1 MRGDRPGW
9 QAQGMIPTRTV
20 HVGYAVTMVLLVVLT
35 IGAGRDADGGA
46 WGAIAAMS
54 ALYLLLGARALEAS
68 AAATAAK
75 AGPVPP
81 LPSAI
86 VFLALV
92 IPAATW
98 GVASLSSFA
107 VVQCVLCPLVWLL
120 LDRVRDAVIGTL
132 ALTGSVAVGFVI
144 GFGDLPGAL
153 PTMAVSQ
160 GLSLGGSIALGLW
173 ITRIADLSHE
183 RLHLL
188 EGLRAAQAQV
198 EELGREAGAARE
210 RERLSAD
217 IHDTVAQDLTGLV
230 MLAQRGRRELRGGE
244 TEAMDATLAQL
255 EEGARD
261 ALTQTRAIVAATAP
275 VELSDGLGAALA
287 RLGARLAREAGIP
300 VAVRADA
307 AVGSVA
313 RDVEVVLLR
322 CAQEGLANVRRHAAA
337 AAVELVL
344 DRDGDDI
351 VLTIGDDGRG
361 FDPARA
367 SGGYGLDGMRRRL
380 DAAGGRLDVTGG
392 PGGTRLTARIPA
404 PAAAPPG
411 PRGADPTGSPVP
423 APAAPSAPAPIPS
436 RARA

>member
-1 MRGDRPGW
+1 
-9 QAQGMIPTRTV
+9 MIPVRTV
-20 HVGYAVTMVLLVVLT
+20 HVAYAVTMALLVLLTLGT
-35 IGAGRDADGGA
+35 SSDAGWGA
-46 WGAIAAMS
+46 WGAIATMT
-54 ALYLLLGARALEAS
+54 ALYLVIGRRALEAS
-68 AAATAAK
+68 AAAAATE
-75 AGPVPP
+75 ARLPP
-81 LPSAI
+81 EPSAV

-107 VVQCVLCPLVWLL
+107 IVQCVLCPLVWLL

-132 ALTGSVAVGFVI
+132 VLTGSIAAGFVV

-160 GLSLGGSIALGLW
+160 GLSLGGSVALGLW
-173 ITRIADLSHE
+173 ITRIADLSRE
-183 RLHLL
+183 RLQLL

-198 EELGREAGAARE
+198 EALGREAGAARE

-230 MLAQRGRRELRGGE
+230 LLAQRGRRELRGGRASA
-244 TEAMDATLAQL
+244 TDATLAEL

-275 VELSDGLGAALA
+275 VELTDGLGQALA
-287 RLGARLAREAGIP
+287 RLGARLSRETGTP
-300 VAVRADA
+300 VAVRAEA
-307 AVGSVA
+307 GVGSVD
-313 RDVEVVLLR
+313 RDAEVVLLR
-322 CAQEGLANVRRHAAA
+322 CAQEGLANVRRHAGAS
-337 AAVELVL
+337 AVELVL
-344 DRDGDDI
+344 ERDGADV
-351 VLTIGDDGRG
+351 VLAVRDDGGG

-380 DAAGGRLDVTGG
+380 AAAGGRLDVASGAS
-392 PGGTRLTARIPA
+392 GTRLTARIPA
-404 PAAAPPG
+404 HAAPVD
-411 PRGADPTGSPVP
+411 PRDVEPSPAIATP
-423 APAAPSAPAPIPS
+423 A

>member
-1 MRGDRPGW
+1 
-9 QAQGMIPTRTV
+9 MIPTRTV
-20 HVGYAVTMVLLVVLT
+20 HVGFAVTMALLVVLT
-35 IGAGRDADGGA
+35 IGAGSDAGGGA

-54 ALYLLLGARALEAS
+54 VLYLLLGRRALEAS
-68 AAATAAK
+68 AAASAAK

-81 LPSAI
+81 LPSAL

-107 VVQCVLCPLVWLL
+107 IVQCVLCPLVWLL

-132 ALTGSVAVGFVI
+132 ALTGSIAVGFVL

-230 MLAQRGRRELRGGE
+230 MLAQRGRRELRGGD
-244 TEAMDATLAQL
+244 TDAMDQTLAQL

-275 VELSDGLGAALA
+275 VELTDGLAAALA
-287 RLGARLAREAGIP
+287 RLGARLTREAGIP
-300 VAVRADA
+300 VDVRADG

-337 AAVELVL
+337 AAVELLL
-344 DRDGDDI
+344 DRDGADV

-380 DAAGGRLDVTGG
+380 DAAGGRLDVTSG

-404 PAAAPPG
+404 PAAAPAG
-411 PRGADPTGSPVP
+411 PRGTDPGPVP
-423 APAAPSAPAPIPS
+423 AETVPTIPA

>member
-1 MRGDRPGW
+1 
-9 QAQGMIPTRTV
+9 MIPTRTV
-20 HVGYAVTMVLLVVLT
+20 HVAYAVTMALLVVLT
-35 IGAGRDADGGA
+35 IGAGSDAGGGA

-54 ALYLLLGARALEAS
+54 ALYLLVGRRALEAS

-75 AGPVPP
+75 AEPVSP
-81 LPSAI
+81 LPSAL

-98 GVASLSSFA
+98 GVASLPSFA

-132 ALTGSVAVGFVI
+132 VLTGSVAVGFVI
-144 GFGDLPGAL
+144 SFGDLPGAI

-198 EELGREAGAARE
+198 AELGREAGAARE

-244 TEAMDATLAQL
+244 TDAMDQTLAQL
-255 EEGARD
+255 EDGARD

-275 VELSDGLGAALA
+275 VELTDGLGAALA
-287 RLGARLAREAGIP
+287 RLGARLEREAGIP
-300 VAVRADA
+300 VDVRADA
-307 AVGSVA
+307 GVGSVD
-313 RDVEVVLLR
+313 RDAEVVLLR

-344 DRDGDDI
+344 TRDGADL
-351 VLTIGDDGRG
+351 VLAIRDDGRG

-380 DAAGGRLDVTGG
+380 DAAGGRLDVTSGA
-392 PGGTRLTARIPA
+392 GGTRLTARIPA
-404 PAAAPPG
+404 RATPVSSAATPVD
-411 PRGADPTGSPVP
+411 PRGADPTATP
-423 APAAPSAPAPIPS
+423 APPATPA